1 VFEDVFVATA
11 WERLEVAAVEC
22 AAASASALS
31 DADVI
36 DCLAAVHRAEQAAR
50 AAKLRLVRQLDI
62 RRIPSTRHATSVTNW
77 LRGQLRISG
86 SQAGRLVVQARA
98 LQQWSGLGDALG
110 AGEVNSEQFGAI
122 VASLGALPDD
132 VGVDVAGDAE
142 SMLIRWAGELD
153 PVQLR
158 QAGTRILA
166 HLAPELAEQAD
177 AAALARAEKAA
188 HRDRFLT
195 LTPTGDG
202 RVRLRGCLDVE
213 AAAIVTAAL
222 DPLCVPGRGTDAR
235 RRSAGD
241 AASDPVID
249 DRSPGQ
255 RRADALADV
264 CRLALATGELPVN
277 GGDRPQLV
285 VTVPFDV
292 LNQKVGAGEL
302 DTGGLLSPQRV
313 RQLACDARILPAV
326 LGGKGQVLDLGRSR
340 RLAVGPV
347 RRAVTVRDRGCAFPG
362 CDRPA
367 RWCDVHHLVS
377 WFDGGRTDLANLVLL
392 CRYHHRLIHCGDWRV
407 RPGPDGHPEFIAP
420 AYIDSRQ
427 IPRRNLYHRRT

>member
-1 VFEDVFVATA
+1 VFEDAFVATA
-11 WERLEVAAVEC
+11 WEQLEVAAAEC
-22 AAASASALS
+22 AAAAAWALS

-62 RRIPSTRHATSVTNW
+62 RRIPSTRHATSATNW
-77 LRGQLRISG
+77 LRWWLRISG
-86 SQAGRLVVQARA
+86 SEARRLVVHARA
-98 LQQWSGLGDALG
+98 LEQRPGLEDALA
-110 AGEVNSEQFGAI
+110 AGDLNAEQLGAI
-122 VASLGALPDD
+122 VGSLASLPDD
-132 VGVDVAGDAE
+132 VGAGVAGDAE
-142 SMLIRWAGELD
+142 AMLIRWARELD

-166 HLAPELAEQAD
+166 HVARELADQTDE
-177 AAALARAEKAA
+177 AALARAEKAA
-188 HRDRFLT
+188 HRDRFVT

-222 DPLCVPGRGTDAR
+222 DPLCVPGRGRATQ
-235 RRSAGD
+235 RRSGGD
-241 AASDPVID
+241 AGSAPVVD
-249 DRSPGQ
+249 DRTPGQ
-255 RRADALADV
+255 RRADALTDV
-264 CRLALATGELPVN
+264 CRLALATGELPIN
-277 GGDRPQLV
+277 GGDRPQVV

-292 LNQKVGAGEL
+292 VNHKVGAGEL
-302 DTGGLLSPQRV
+302 DTGGLLSPERV
-313 RQLACDARILPAV
+313 RQLACDAQILPAV

-347 RRAVTVRDRGCAFPG
+347 RRAVTVRDRGCAFPS

-367 RWCDVHHLVS
+367 RWCDAHHLVS
-377 WFDGGRTDLANLVLL
+377 WLDGGRTDLANLVLL

-407 RPGPDGHPEFIAP
+407 RPGPDGHPEFIP
-420 AYIDSRQ
+420 PTYVDSRQ
-427 IPRRNLYHRRT
+427 TPRRNLYHRRT

>member
-1 VFEDVFVATA
+1 VFEDVFVGTA
-11 WERLEVAAVEC
+11 WERLEVAAAEC
-22 AAASASALS
+22 AGAAAWALS

-62 RRIPSTRHATSVTNW
+62 RRIPSTQHATSVTNW

-86 SQAGRLVVQARA
+86 SEARRLVVHARA
-98 LQQWSGLGDALG
+98 LDQRPGLEDALASGDLNAEQLG
-110 AGEVNSEQFGAI
+110 AV

-132 VGVDVAGDAE
+132 VGADVAADAE
-142 SMLIRWAGELD
+142 AMLIRWAHELD

-166 HLAPELAEQAD
+166 HVAPELADQAD
-177 AAALARAEKAA
+177 EAALARAEMAA

-222 DPLCVPGRGTDAR
+222 DPLCVPGRGSATR
-235 RRSAGD
+235 RASEGD
-241 AASDPVID
+241 TERDSGID
-249 DRSPGQ
+249 ERTPGQ
-255 RRADALADV
+255 RRADALADI

-285 VTVPFDV
+285 VTVPYDV
-292 LNQKVGAGEL
+292 VNQKVGAGEL
-302 DTGGLLSPQRV
+302 DTGGVLSPERV
-313 RQLACDARILPAV
+313 RQLACDAQILPAV
-326 LGGKGQVLDLGRSR
+326 LGGQGQVLDLGRNR

-367 RWCDVHHLVS
+367 RWCDAHHLVS
-377 WFDGGRTDLANLVLL
+377 WLDGGGTDVANLVLL
-392 CRYHHRLIHCGDWRV
+392 CRYHHRLIHRGDWQV
-407 RPGPDGHPEFIAP
+407 RSGSDGHPEFIPP
-420 AYIDSRQ
+420 AYVDSLQ